1 MAMLKKGDR
10 VSWNTSQGRTQGKIL
25 RKQTSSAQIHKHK
38 VVASKE
44 NPEFIVESE
53 KSGKRAA
60 HKAKALTKLD

>member
-1 MAMLKKGDR
+1 MLKKGDC
-10 VSWNTSQGRTQGKIL
+10 VSWNTSQGRTKGKIV
-25 RKQTSSAQIHKHK
+25 RKQTGPAQIHKHK

-44 NPEFIVESE
+44 NPEFIVQSE